1 VADVAA
7 ATARRPADTKLR
19 HYGPEQQVVAR
30 IEVSGPQRLLP
41 AVHAGVDVMGD
52 GTTAPYLGRVRR
64 RALHQGEDEDAVTA
78 LRRALT
84 AQPDAA

>member
-1 VADVAA
+1 VADLAA

-19 HYGPEQQVVAR
+19 RYGPEQQVVAR

-41 AVHAGVDVMGD
+41 TVHAGVDVMGD
-52 GTTAPYLGRVRR
+52 GTTSSYLGRVRR
-64 RALHQGEDEDAVTA
+64 RALDQGEDEAAVTA

-84 AQPDAA
+84 ARPDAA

>member
-1 VADVAA
+1 VADVAGA
-7 ATARRPADTKLR
+7 AARRPADTKLWR
-19 HYGPEQQVVAR
+19 YGPEQQVVAR

-52 GTTAPYLGRVRR
+52 GATAPYLGRVRR
-64 RALHQGEDEDAVTA
+64 RALDQGEGEDAVAA

-84 AQPDAA
+84 APPDAA